1 MIHTMG
7 FLFKSI
13 VLKKLT
19 IKKAALLIAA
29 LPVMFFV
36 IASIHGL
43 IDSRLKI
50 YRPSDLLIDRSYTF
64 IAALENDYGEFGFW
78 TISDTLPENLRLATF
93 AAEDRRFGNHFGI
106 DIHAAGRAF
115 VNNYIRKNSYS
126 GASTIAMQVARLQHG
141 GNSGWYFKIHDAV
154 SAVCLTL
161 FYGRER
167 VLKQYFTIAP
177 YGNRISGAACASQ
190 RYFQKPL
197 RDISFAEA
205 SLLAALPKAPS
216 RMNLF
221 YDKGF
226 SLAKKRA
233 ALIITRTCTYGWI
246 SKQVRDE
253 TLAELASFRKPS
265 KQIRSELNYHYVNA
279 VRKHFT
285 SSQNGGIQR
294 TTLDNALQD
303 SVMAIID
310 KRYYKLYELYAK
322 NISAMV
328 IDIKTGHVLSYIGS
342 IDYDSPQG
350 GAIDCAALPRS
361 TGSLLKPFIYA
372 MGLEWLGYTSS
383 TILTDLGF
391 DFGTGRNSF
400 IPENFDRKF
409 QGPVLYKNALANS
422 RNIPSIEVLKALG
435 VPMFYD
441 KCIALGLTEN
451 NGLANYYGLGLSI
464 GGLYCSL
471 QQICEA
477 YLCLADNGRKRKLVW
492 NYSDNEDSSM
502 LQRQIIEPDIAQQIK
517 RYLSDPVARLP
528 SFPRGGNM
536 EYPFAVAVKT
546 GTSEGYRD
554 SWCCAIS
561 DKYVVGVWVGNTDF
575 SQTKNLS
582 GYEGSAAVVKHI
594 MMYLHKDKA
603 GGLNDIQF
611 NPPERYIPVEICKLT
626 GKKADKFTPYTT
638 TEYFKP
644 GTEPVEFSTVQQ
656 LVAVDKRNKLP
667 LTPGCT
673 APSELHRFIVLDA
686 QYQEWARSQGL
697 EILPDRFS
705 PYCSDNTIVDNYE
718 IKIVS
723 PKSNSRFFIDPEMP
737 DGTSVM
743 KIKCSV
749 KPSPKSVLWFVNDEE
764 YMETAYPYQLS
775 LKMQKGKYSLF
786 AKITG
791 TDIRSERITIEIF

>member
-1 MIHTMG
+1 M
-7 FLFKSI
+7 
-13 VLKKLT
+13 
-19 IKKAALLIAA
+19 LLIAA
-29 LPVMFFV
+29 LPVFFII
-36 IASIHGL
+36 IAALHGIL
-43 IDSRLKI
+43 DSRLKK
-50 YRPSDLLIDRSYTF
+50 YQPSDLLVDKSYTF
-64 IAALENDYGEFGFW
+64 IAALENEKGEFGFW
-78 TISDTLPENLRLATF
+78 TIDDTLPVNLRLATY
-93 AAEDRRFGNHFGI
+93 AAEDRRFEKHSGI
-106 DIHAAGRAF
+106 DLHAAGRAF

-141 GNSGWYFKIHDAV
+141 GTSGWYYKIHDAV

-161 FYGRER
+161 FYGREKI
-167 VLKQYFTIAP
+167 LKQYFTIAP

-190 RYFQKPL
+190 RYFQKPF

-205 SLLAALPKAPS
+205 ALLAALPKAPS

-226 SLAKKRA
+226 TLAKKRA
-233 ALIITRTCTYGWI
+233 SLIINRTCNYGWI

-253 TLAELASFRKPS
+253 TLAELASFRKPE
-265 KQIRSELNYHYVNA
+265 KQVRNELNYHYVNA
-279 VRKHFT
+279 VRKHST
-285 SSQNGGIQR
+285 LSRHGGTRR

-303 SVMAIID
+303 SVMTIID
-310 KRYYKLYELYAK
+310 KMYYRLYEYYAK
-322 NISAMV
+322 NISVMV
-328 IDIKTGHVLSYIGS
+328 VDIKTGHVLSYIGS
-342 IDYDSPQG
+342 IDYDSPYG
-350 GAIDCAALPRS
+350 GAIDCASLQRS

-372 MGLEWLGYTSS
+372 MGMEWLGYTSS

-435 VPMFYD
+435 VSMFYD

-477 YLCLADNGRKRKLVW
+477 YLCLADNGKKRQLVW
-492 NYSDNEDSSM
+492 EYSDTADP
-502 LQRQIIEPDIAQQIK
+502 LLTLRQIIEPDVAQQVK

-528 SFPRGGNM
+528 SFPRGGAM

-546 GTSEGYRD
+546 GTSEGFRD

-561 DKYVVGVWVGNTDF
+561 DTYVVGVWVGNTDF

-582 GYEGSAAVVKHI
+582 GYEGSAAVVKKI
-594 MMYLHKDKA
+594 MMYLHKEKV
-603 GGLNDIQF
+603 GGLDDIQF
-611 NPPERYIPVEICKLT
+611 KPPERYLPVEICKLT

-656 LVAVDKRNKLP
+656 IVAVDKRNKLP

-673 APSELHRFIVLDA
+673 APSELRRFIVLEP
-686 QYQEWARSQGL
+686 QYQEWAKSQGL
-697 EILPDRFS
+697 EILPDRYS
-705 PYCSDNTIVDNYE
+705 PYCTDNTIIDNYE

-723 PKSNSRFFIDPEMP
+723 PKSNSRFYIDPEMP
-737 DGTSVM
+737 EGTSVL
-743 KIKCSV
+743 KIKCNAV
-749 KPSPKSVLWFVNDEE
+749 PSPKSVLWFVNDEE
-764 YMETAYPYQLS
+764 YRETGYPYQLS
-775 LKMQKGKYSLF
+775 WKMRKGKFSLY
-786 AKITG
+786 AMVTG
-791 TDIRSERITIEIF
+791 TGIRSETVTIEVF